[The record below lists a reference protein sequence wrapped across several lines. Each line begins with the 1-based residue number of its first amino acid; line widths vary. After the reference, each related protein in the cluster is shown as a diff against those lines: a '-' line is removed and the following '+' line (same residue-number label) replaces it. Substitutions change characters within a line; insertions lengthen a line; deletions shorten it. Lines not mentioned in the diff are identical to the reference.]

1 MNKYLR
7 HVDLHQIRI
16 LRKKNNPWR
25 KIESENENIDFS
37 KVIEDEKKIKNDER
51 QIKNDEPV
59 PKTRSTPPK
68 TNITKNERQIK
79 KR

>member
-1 MNKYLR
+1 MKVKLKMMNKYLR

-37 KVIEDEKKIKNDER
+37 KVIEDEKKL
-51 QIKNDEPV
+51 
-59 PKTRSTPPK
+59 KTMKDKLKMMNQCLRHVALLQKP
-68 TNITKNERQIK
+68 I
-79 KR
+79 